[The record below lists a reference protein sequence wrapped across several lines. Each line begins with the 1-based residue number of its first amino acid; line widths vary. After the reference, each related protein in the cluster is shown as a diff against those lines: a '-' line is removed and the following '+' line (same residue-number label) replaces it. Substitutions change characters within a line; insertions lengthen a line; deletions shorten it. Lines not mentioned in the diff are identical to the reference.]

1 MRTYRWRCLEIL
13 KRIFR
18 YVHII
23 ALNFFFFSGY
33 PDFLLFSICSAPAE
47 ILWAKSPVALGPPT
61 TRTQYSVLCC
71 KLQLQLKLAPFVLPQ
86 SDNPKHVKL
95 ISYIR
100 FLSFFLS
107 FFVSSCT
114 MGSWFS
120 LYVEFSNSKKKKKKV
135 SPFREQDSQYF
146 ITSNWASLAI
156 CWGALRLRSNRIIDK
171 IVSRVGSS
179 ALYSILFYSILSVL
193 FYLFCLFCL
202 FCFVC
207 SIYIPTNNHT
217 PTQPSSNPTK
227 NTTLPVNLILLQ

>member
-100 FLSFFLS
+100 FLSFLLSLSLRVLWDLGFL
-107 FFVSSCT
+107 FT
-114 MGSWFS
+114 
-120 LYVEFSNSKKKKKKV
+120 SNFRIRKKKKKKV

-156 CWGALRLRSNRIIDK
+156 CWGALRLRSNCIIDK

-179 ALYSILFYSILSVL
+179 ALYSILFYSICSVL
-193 FYLFCLFCL
+193 FILFILFILFCLFYL
-202 FCFVC
+202 
-207 SIYIPTNNHT
+207 YPHQQPYPHPTE
-217 PTQPSSNPTK
+217 
-227 NTTLPVNLILLQ
+227 

>member
-1 MRTYRWRCLEIL
+1 MTVLGDPQKDFQVRTHHCIKLL
-13 KRIFR
+13 
-18 YVHII
+18 
-23 ALNFFFFSGY
+23 FFFWVSGF
-33 PDFLLFSICSAPAE
+33 PSFFHLFGTRWDPLNPI
-47 ILWAKSPVALGPPT
+47 SPVALGPPT

-86 SDNPKHVKL
+86 SDNPKHVNL

>member
-1 MRTYRWRCLEIL
+1 MTVLGDPQKDFQVRTHHCIKLL
-13 KRIFR
+13 
-18 YVHII
+18 
-23 ALNFFFFSGY
+23 FFFWVSGF
-33 PDFLLFSICSAPAE
+33 PSFFHLFGTRWDPLNPI
-47 ILWAKSPVALGPPT
+47 SPVALGPPT

-100 FLSFFLS
+100 FLSFLLSLSLRVLWDLGFL
-107 FFVSSCT
+107 FT
-114 MGSWFS
+114 
-120 LYVEFSNSKKKKKKV
+120 SNFRIRKKKKKKV